1 MKLNNKAYIKGEI
14 KFDLSNYDYIDLT
27 LVDAI
32 LLTNLDNL
40 LALPFLVIDNE
51 GSPRIIWSPSLALKS
66 IYIIVPHPLF
76 SALSISSSRRE

>member
-1 MKLNNKAYIKGEI
+1 MNNKAYIKGEI

-40 LALPFLVIDNE
+40 LALPFLVIDRNFK
-51 GSPRIIWSPSLALKS
+51 GK
-66 IYIIVPHPLF
+66 IYATLPVF
-76 SALSISSSRRE
+76 